1 MAGKKKYTPEERAA
15 FAEKK
20 KSEMDDMIQ
29 RIDEGVKAVFESER
43 YKEYLKFA
51 SKFTDYSARN
61 TMLINMQRPDATLVA
76 AYGKWKRLGRHI
88 NKGETG
94 IAIFAPTPY
103 KTNEYIETQKPA
115 FDEYGNQLYNED
127 GTEKMETIE
136 TPLTGMAFKTVYVFD
151 VSQTDG
157 KELPEPVS
165 ELTGD
170 VDAARKDAIFTAIK
184 KVTGIDVEFQDIKGG
199 SKGYYSPASDTI
211 VIKTGM
217 SDAQTLKTV
226 FHEAAHKLLHDP
238 KSEIVTVK
246 SPRNEKEVQAESVA
260 FMVAEKFGIDT
271 SEYSFPYI
279 ASWSEGKQLEQL
291 KNALQ
296 EIQSAA
302 KQISNAIESEL
313 LKMQKRHLLID
324 EKIADTELNNVQ
336 KAEFLIEDCSDRGVE
351 FSEEDTKTIL
361 EFAEQ
366 HEDISETVQLV
377 EDMEITQRQRDNY
390 GYDFTYMTPID
401 SKVSALEA
409 FDNGE
414 AVYLLY
420 PDNTE
425 GMAESR
431 EEIENFSGYFGIEK
445 EPKAEIK
452 HDENLIDVS
461 KSVALEMWDKN
472 SDVFIDGIPADS
484 REDIAN
490 APDNAKFAVLEYQ
503 YSAELDF
510 DRTNGGNTMA
520 RNYYDNYGQSAPT
533 NPNVIGN
540 TPYNQLGG
548 KGQLEFYTNLKNRH
562 ADNIANQLNADGVRF
577 SGLRK
582 GEVTTITIN
591 KADILRYE
599 AAVEKVKQ
607 SYRQNNA
614 PERSYSQQSGTP
626 PQYQQNVPNQNYQQN
641 FQQPYNNAPNFQS
654 AEPSATTNPN
664 VIGNTP
670 YNQLGGKG
678 ELQFYTNL
686 KNRHADNIANQ
697 LNADG
702 VRFSGLRK
710 GEVTTITINKADI
723 PRYEAAVE
731 KVKQSYQQ
739 NNAPERGYSQQNG
752 APPQYQ
758 QNVPNQNYQPNFQS
772 PPNYGNAKQSA
783 NPNVIGNTPYD
794 QLGDKGRLEFYT
806 NLKNRH
812 ADNVAKQLDEDGVRF
827 SGLRKGTVT
836 TITINKADIPRYEA
850 ALAKVKQMYDK
861 LNNRSA
867 QIPETVF
874 REQIPK
880 PKPTE
885 PPRTDI
891 PEMSKDEPSSFKTVP
906 ICTQSLMDAKQS
918 GNLGAWKDSVAAS
931 KACIKF
937 IEDNLSVAYEGRDLE
952 GFVKQLNDKF
962 GIDRA
967 MYSVAA
973 TIQLK
978 NQDGRF
984 TNGVKN
990 RAAQFGF
997 DSDNMRLNFLTER
1010 HPVMINHLYQQMM
1023 EMEQELRLNAPEQD
1037 QKLSAMFDGK
1047 FLYSSERVE
1056 LRDDFRGIP
1065 ETKYYKSS
1073 ANEFFIPEIGWL
1085 DDSAY
1090 NRELKSSELTAK
1102 DFYATVTRVNANY
1115 IDGTGMTGQM
1125 DMSRAEYD
1133 VMLEKTYAPENAE
1146 ALKSALEKLDERRN
1160 AVNIPEKPTEYYA
1173 VRQVSERRYAVCS
1186 ISADGLVT
1194 TAKPNITSIT
1204 EAKKAMLEIFEQ
1216 KKGSAK
1222 VEFVHPQT
1230 LDEISAKMYNDRAQE
1245 ELPDIMYRINLNSDK
1260 KSADTHIL
1268 QEYVKND
1275 EGKYSIGQEVTKGDY
1290 EKCNK
1295 FLAQLMSAP
1304 KIEPPAQT
1312 FEIYQL
1318 KSGDEMH
1325 GLRFMPYDF
1334 ITKNGGKPDFN
1345 NYDKVYEGY
1354 AVDLSGTVVSKLE
1367 SLFEKFNLDRPED
1380 FKGHSLSV
1388 SDVVVLG
1395 DTAYYVDDVG
1405 FKPLDDFIPLEVKQS
1420 HFYDELPK
1428 RLSDIAEGKVS
1439 PLQDN
1444 LLKVGNDALKLNVP
1458 PYVMREAAFRSGD
1471 ERVQKLADTYEKMCE
1486 RNVSCDREPPEQ
1498 DKPHRK
1504 PRL

>member
-1 MAGKKKYTPEERAA
+1 MARKKKFTAEERVA

-20 KSEMDDMIQ
+20 KSEMDEMIQ

-51 SKFTDYSARN
+51 SQFTDYSARN
-61 TMLINMQRPDATLVA
+61 TMLINMQKPDATLVA
-76 AYGKWKRLGRHI
+76 AFGKWKQLGRHI

-170 VDAARKDAIFTAIK
+170 VDAESKEAIFAAIR
-184 KVTGIDVEFQDIKGG
+184 KVTGIDVEFQDIRGG
-199 SKGYYSPASDTI
+199 SKGYYSPASDKI

-313 LKMQKRHLLID
+313 LKMQKRHLSID
-324 EKIADTELNNVQ
+324 EKLADTELNNVQ
-336 KAEFLIEDCSDRGVE
+336 KAEFLIEDCADRDVT
-351 FSEEDTKTIL
+351 FSEEDTNKIL

-377 EDMEITQRQRDNY
+377 EDMEISQKQRDNY
-390 GYDFTYMTPID
+390 GYDFTYMKPFD
-401 SKVSALEA
+401 SKESALEA
-409 FDNGE
+409 FDKGE

-425 GMAESR
+425 GMAETR
-431 EEIENFSGYFGIEK
+431 EDIENFGGYFGIEK
-445 EPKAEIK
+445 EPKTALER
-452 HDENLIDVS
+452 DNELTPVS

-490 APDNAKFAVLEYQ
+490 APDTAKFAVLEYEF
-503 YSAELDF
+503 SAELDF

-520 RNYYDNYGQSAPT
+520 RNYYDNYGQAAPT

-591 KADILRYE
+591 KADIPRYE

-614 PERSYSQQSGTP
+614 PDRGYS
-626 PQYQQNVPNQNYQQN
+626 QNVPEQNYQSN
-641 FQQPYNNAPNFQS
+641 FRSAEQQS
-654 AEPSATTNPN
+654 APTKPN

-678 ELQFYTNL
+678 QLEFYTNL
-686 KNRHADNIANQ
+686 KNLHADNVAKQ
-697 LNADG
+697 LDEDG

-723 PRYEAAVE
+723 PRYEAAIE
-731 KVKQSYQQ
+731 KVKQSYRQ
-739 NNAPERGYSQQNG
+739 NNAPDRGYSH
-752 APPQYQ
+752 
-758 QNVPNQNYQPNFQS
+758 NVPEQNYQPNFR
-772 PPNYGNAKQSA
+772 SA
-783 NPNVIGNTPYD
+783 EQPSAPTNPNVIGNTPYY
-794 QLGDKGRLEFYT
+794 QLGGKNELQFYT

-812 ADNVAKQLDEDGVRF
+812 ADNVAKQLDEDGIKF
-827 SGLRKGTVT
+827 SGMRKGTVT

-850 ALAKVKQMYDK
+850 ALAKVKQMYDRM
-861 LNNRSA
+861 NNRSA
-867 QIPETVF
+867 QVPETVF
-874 REQIPK
+874 NEQPPK
-880 PKPTE
+880 PKRAE

-891 PEMSKDEPSSFKTVP
+891 PETRTDEPDNFRSVP
-906 ICTQSLMDAKQS
+906 IYTQSLMESKQN
-918 GNLGAWKDSVAAS
+918 GNFGAWKDNVAAS
-931 KACIKF
+931 EACIKF
-937 IEDNLSVAYEGRDLE
+937 IEDNLSAAYEGRDLE
-952 GFVKQLNDKF
+952 GLVKQLDEKF

-967 MYSVAA
+967 MYTVAA
-973 TIQLK
+973 TVQLK

-984 TNGVKN
+984 TNAVKD
-990 RAAQFGF
+990 RAAQYTF
-997 DSDNMRLNFLTER
+997 DSDNMRLKFLTER

-1023 EMEQELRLNAPEQD
+1023 EMEHDLRLNLP
-1037 QKLSAMFDGK
+1037 QKDETLSADFDGK
-1047 FLYSSERVE
+1047 LLYSSERVK
-1056 LRDDFRGIP
+1056 LNDDFRGIP

-1085 DDSAY
+1085 DDAAY
-1090 NRELKSSELTAK
+1090 NHELKNSELAAK
-1102 DFYATVTRVNANY
+1102 DFYAKVTRVNANY

-1125 DMSRAEYD
+1125 DMSRVEYEAMTD
-1133 VMLEKTYAPENAE
+1133 RTYSPENSE
-1146 ALKSALEKLDERRN
+1146 ALKDALGKLDERRS
-1160 AVNIPEKPTEYYA
+1160 AANIPEKPAEYYA
-1173 VRQVSERRYAVCS
+1173 VRQENSRRFSVYT
-1186 ISADGLVT
+1186 ISADGLT
-1194 TAKPNITSIT
+1194 TVVKPNMLSVT

-1216 KKGSAK
+1216 RKDRAR
-1222 VEFVHPQT
+1222 VELVHPQT
-1230 LDEISAKMYNDRAQE
+1230 LDEISAKMYKEREQ
-1245 ELPDIMYRINLNSDK
+1245 LPDVLHRITLNPEK
-1260 KSADTHIL
+1260 NAADTHVL
-1268 QEYVKND
+1268 QEYIKND
-1275 EGKYSIGQEVTKGDY
+1275 DGKYYVGQAIVKGDY
-1290 EKCNK
+1290 ETCNK
-1295 FLAQLMSAP
+1295 FLAQLMNAP
-1304 KIEPPAQT
+1304 KIEPPAQNY
-1312 FEIYQL
+1312 EIYQL
-1318 KSGDEMH
+1318 KSNEETRDI
-1325 GLRFMPYDF
+1325 RFQPYEY
-1334 ITKNGGKPDFN
+1334 ITKAGKKPDFN
-1345 NYDKVYEGY
+1345 NYEKVYEGKS
-1354 AVDLSGTVVSKLE
+1354 ADLSGNLGEKLE
-1367 SLFEKFNLDRPED
+1367 QLFEKFNFDRPQD

-1388 SDVVVLG
+1388 SDVVVLE
-1395 DTAYYVDDVG
+1395 DKAYYVDDVG
-1405 FKPLDDFIPLEVKQS
+1405 FKPLEDFIPLELKQS
-1420 HFYDELPK
+1420 RFYDELPK
-1428 RLSDIAEGKVS
+1428 RLSDIAEGKIS

-1444 LLKVGNDALKLNVP
+1444 LLKVGNDALKLNIP
-1458 PYVMREAAFRSGD
+1458 PATMRAAADMLND
-1471 ERVQKLADTYEKMCE
+1471 ERVDKLAETYEKMYE
-1486 RNVSCDREPPEQ
+1486 GKNTPDREQTERE
-1498 DKPHRK
+1498 KPATRNK

>member
-1 MAGKKKYTPEERAA
+1 MARKKEFTAEERAA

-76 AYGKWKRLGRHI
+76 AYGKWRQLGRHI

-170 VDAARKDAIFTAIK
+170 VDAARKEAIFAAIR

-199 SKGYYSPASDTI
+199 SKGYYSPASDKI

-217 SDAQTLKTV
+217 SDAQTLKTA

-302 KQISNAIESEL
+302 KQISNSVESEL
-313 LKMQKRHLLID
+313 LKMQKRHLSID
-324 EKIADTELNNVQ
+324 EIIADTELNNIQ
-336 KAEFLIEDCSDRGVE
+336 KAEFLIEDCADRGVI
-351 FSEEDTKTIL
+351 FSEEDTKNITD
-361 EFAEQ
+361 FAEQ
-366 HEDISETVQLV
+366 HEDISETVRLV
-377 EDMEITQRQRDNY
+377 EDMEIAQRQRDNY
-390 GYDFTYMTPID
+390 GYDFTYMNALD
-401 SKVSALEA
+401 SKEAALEA
-409 FDNGE
+409 FDMGE

-425 GMAESR
+425 GMAENR

-445 EPKAEIK
+445 EPKTTLEQNT
-452 HDENLIDVS
+452 ELTPVS
-461 KSVALEMWDKN
+461 KTVALEMWDKN

-484 REDIAN
+484 REDIMN
-490 APDNAKFAVLEYQ
+490 APDNAKFSVLEYQ

-520 RNYYDNYGQSAPT
+520 RNYYDNYGQSAPI

-548 KGQLEFYTNLKNRH
+548 RGQ
-562 ADNIANQLNADGVRF
+562 
-577 SGLRK
+577 
-582 GEVTTITIN
+582 
-591 KADILRYE
+591 
-599 AAVEKVKQ
+599 
-607 SYRQNNA
+607 
-614 PERSYSQQSGTP
+614 
-626 PQYQQNVPNQNYQQN
+626 
-641 FQQPYNNAPNFQS
+641 
-654 AEPSATTNPN
+654 
-664 VIGNTP
+664 
-670 YNQLGGKG
+670 
-678 ELQFYTNL
+678 LQFYTDL

-723 PRYEAAVE
+723 PRYEATVE
-731 KVKQSYQQ
+731 KVKQSYRQ
-739 NNAPERGYSQQNG
+739 NNAPERGYPQYNS
-752 APPQYQ
+752 APQYQ
-758 QNVPNQNYQPNFQS
+758 QNMPNQNYQQNFQQPYNNAPNFQS
-772 PPNYGNAKQSA
+772 AEPSA
-783 NPNVIGNTPYD
+783 PTNPNVIGNTPYN
-794 QLGDKGRLEFYT
+794 QLGGKGELQFYT

-812 ADNVAKQLDEDGVRF
+812 ADNIANQLNADGVRF

-874 REQIPK
+874 REKIPK
-880 PKPTE
+880 PKPSE
-885 PPRTDI
+885 SSRTDI

-906 ICTQSLMDAKQS
+906 ICTQSLIEAKQS
-918 GNLGAWKDSVAAS
+918 GNIGAWKDSVAAS

-952 GFVKQLNDKF
+952 NFVKQLNDKF

-978 NQDGRF
+978 DHDGRF
-984 TNGVKN
+984 TNAVKN
-990 RAAQFGF
+990 RASQFGF

-1037 QKLSAMFDGK
+1037 KKLSAIFDGK

-1065 ETKYYKSS
+1065 ETKYYNSS

-1085 DDSAY
+1085 DDAAY
-1090 NRELKSSELTAK
+1090 NRELKNSKLTAK
-1102 DFYATVTRVNANY
+1102 EFYATVTRVNANC
-1115 IDGTGMTGQM
+1115 IDGTGMTGRM

-1133 VMLEKTYAPENAE
+1133 SMLKKTYAPENAE
-1146 ALKSALEKLDERRN
+1146 VLKSALDKLEERKQE
-1160 AVNIPEKPTEYYA
+1160 VGIVTKPTEYYA

-1186 ISADGLVT
+1186 ISADGLT
-1194 TAKPNITSIT
+1194 TVVKPNITSIT

-1245 ELPDIMYRINLNSDK
+1245 ELPDIMYRINLNPDK
-1260 KSADTHIL
+1260 KSADTHVL
-1268 QEYVKND
+1268 QEYVKKD
-1275 EGKYSIGQEVTKGDY
+1275 DATYSVGQKVAKGDY

-1318 KSGDEMH
+1318 KSGDETH
-1325 GLRFMPYDF
+1325 DIRFQPYED
-1334 ITKNGGKPDFN
+1334 ITKAGKKPDFA
-1345 NYDKVYEGY
+1345 NYEKVYDGN
-1354 AVDLSGTVVSKLE
+1354 AADLSGNLGEKLE
-1367 SLFEKFNLDRPED
+1367 LLFEKFNHDRPED

-1388 SDVVVLG
+1388 SDVVVLE
-1395 DTAYYVDDVG
+1395 DKAYYVDDVG
-1405 FKPLDDFIPLEVKQS
+1405 FKPLEDFIPLEVKQS
-1420 HFYDELPK
+1420 RFYDELPK
-1428 RLSDIAEGKVS
+1428 RLSDIAEGRVS

-1444 LLKVGNDALKLNVP
+1444 LLKVGNDALRLNVP
-1458 PYVMREAAFRSGD
+1458 PYIMREAAFRSND

-1486 RNVSCDREPPEQ
+1486 RNRSCDREPPEQ
-1498 DKPHRK
+1498 DKSHRK

>member
-1 MAGKKKYTPEERAA
+1 MARKKKYSAEERAA

-20 KSEMDDMIQ
+20 KSEMDEMIQ

-76 AYGKWKRLGRHI
+76 AFGKWKELGRHI

-94 IAIFAPTPY
+94 IAIFAPAPY
-103 KTNEYIETQKPA
+103 KTNQFIETQRPA
-115 FDEYGNQLYNED
+115 YDELGNQLYNED

-170 VDAARKDAIFTAIK
+170 VDAERKDAVFAAIR
-184 KVTGIDVEFQDIKGG
+184 KVTGIDIEFQDIRGG
-199 SKGYYSPASDTI
+199 SKGYYSPAEDKI

-226 FHEAAHKLLHDP
+226 FHETAHKLLHDP
-238 KSEIVTVK
+238 KSEIVTAK

-260 FMVAEKFGIDT
+260 FMVAEKFGLDT

-302 KQISNAIESEL
+302 KQFSNAIESEL
-313 LKMQKRHLLID
+313 LKMQKRHLSID

-361 EFAEQ
+361 EFAEK

-377 EDMEITQRQRDNY
+377 EDMEVTQRQRDNY
-390 GYDFTYMTPID
+390 GYDFTFMKPID
-401 SKVSALEA
+401 SKEAALEA
-409 FDNGE
+409 FDKGE

-425 GMAESR
+425 GMAETR
-431 EEIENFSGYFGIEK
+431 EDIENFGGYFGIEK
-445 EPKAEIK
+445 EPKAEK
-452 HDENLIDVS
+452 ERGDDLIDVS
-461 KSVALEMWDKN
+461 KDVALEMWDKN
-472 SDVFIDGIPADS
+472 SDVFIDGVPADS

-490 APDNAKFAVLEYQ
+490 APDTAKFAVLEYQ
-503 YSAELDF
+503 FSAELDF

-520 RNYYDNYGQSAPT
+520 GNYNNNNYGQSAPT

-548 KGQLEFYTNLKNRH
+548 KGQLQFYTDLKNRH
-562 ADNIANQLNADGVRF
+562 ADNIAA
-577 SGLRK
+577 
-582 GEVTTITIN
+582 
-591 KADILRYE
+591 
-599 AAVEKVKQ
+599 
-607 SYRQNNA
+607 
-614 PERSYSQQSGTP
+614 
-626 PQYQQNVPNQNYQQN
+626 
-641 FQQPYNNAPNFQS
+641 
-654 AEPSATTNPN
+654 
-664 VIGNTP
+664 
-670 YNQLGGKG
+670 
-678 ELQFYTNL
+678 
-686 KNRHADNIANQ
+686 Q

-731 KVKQSYQQ
+731 KVKQSYRQ
-739 NNAPERGYSQQNG
+739 NNAPDRGYPQQNYPNAG
-752 APPQYQ
+752 QSSYNNAPNYPNFGSAEQQSAPTNPNVIGNTPYNQLGGKGQLQFYTDLKNRHADNIANQLNADGIRFSGLRKGEVTTITINKADIPRYEAAVEKVKQSYRNNAPDRSYQ
-758 QNVPNQNYQPNFQS
+758 QNVPEQNYQPNFQQ
-772 PPNYGNAKQSA
+772 PYNNAPT

-794 QLGDKGRLEFYT
+794 QLGSKGELQYYT

-827 SGLRKGTVT
+827 SGMRKGTVT

-850 ALAKVKQMYDK
+850 ALAKVKIIYDMHNARLAPK
-861 LNNRSA
+861 PARADKEAYNEMMSALNNIRP
-867 QIPETVF
+867 Q
-874 REQIPK
+874 Q
-880 PKPTE
+880 
-885 PPRTDI
+885 TDI
-891 PEMSKDEPSSFKTVP
+891 PEMSKDEPNNFRSVP
-906 ICTQSLMDAKQS
+906 ICTQSLMEAKQS
-918 GNLGAWKDSVAAS
+918 GNIGAWKDSVAAS

-937 IEDNLSVAYEGRDLE
+937 IEDNLHTAYEGRDLE

-967 MYSVAA
+967 MYTVAA
-973 TIQLK
+973 TVQLK
-978 NQDGRF
+978 DHDGRF
-984 TNGVKN
+984 TNAVKE
-990 RAAQFGF
+990 RAAQFSF
-997 DSDNMRLNFLTER
+997 DSDNMRLNFLTEQ
-1010 HPVMINHLYQQMM
+1010 HPVKINHLYQQMM
-1023 EMEQELRLNAPEQD
+1023 EMERDLRMNAPEQE
-1037 QKLSAMFDGK
+1037 QKLSSNFDGK
-1047 FLYSSERVE
+1047 LLYSSERVK
-1056 LRDDFRGIP
+1056 LNDDFRGIP

-1073 ANEFFIPEIGWL
+1073 ANEYFIPEIGWL
-1085 DDSAY
+1085 DNDAY
-1090 NRELKSSELTAK
+1090 EREKNNSDLTGK
-1102 DFYATVTRVNANY
+1102 EFYAKVTRVNANC
-1115 IDGTGMTGQM
+1115 IDSTGLVGQM
-1125 DMSRAEYD
+1125 DMSRAEFD
-1133 VMLEKTYAPENAE
+1133 AMLEKTYAPENVE
-1146 ALKSALEKLDERRN
+1146 ALKSALGKLDERK
-1160 AVNIPEKPTEYYA
+1160 AKMGIITKPTEYYA
-1173 VRQVSERRYAVCS
+1173 VRQENNRKFAVCT

-1194 TAKPNITSIT
+1194 TVKPNITSIT

-1216 KKGSAK
+1216 RQDSVR

-1230 LDEISAKMYNDRAQE
+1230 LDELSAEMYKQRSQD
-1245 ELPDIMYRINLNSDK
+1245 ELPDIMYRININPDK
-1260 KSADTHIL
+1260 KSADSHVL

-1275 EGKYSIGQEVTKGDY
+1275 DDTYSVGQEVAKGDY

-1295 FLAQLMSAP
+1295 FLAQLFNAP
-1304 KIEPPAQT
+1304 KHEAPVQT

-1325 GLRFMPYDF
+1325 DIRFEPF
-1334 ITKNGGKPDFN
+1334 ESLAKRGNKPDFA
-1345 NYDKVYEGY
+1345 NYDKVYEGN
-1354 AVDLSGTVVSKLE
+1354 AADLSGDLGEKLE
-1367 SLFEKFNLDRPED
+1367 SLYEKFNLDRPED

-1388 SDVVVLG
+1388 SDVVVLE
-1395 DTAYYVDDVG
+1395 DKAYYVDEVG
-1405 FKPLDDFIPLEVKQS
+1405 FKLLEDFVPLEVKQS
-1420 HFYDELPK
+1420 RFYDELPK
-1428 RLSDIAEGKVS
+1428 RLSDIAEGKIH

-1458 PYVMREAAFRSGD
+1458 PAIMREAVYRLNNEKTD
-1471 ERVQKLADTYEKMCE
+1471 KLAESYEKMYE
-1486 RNVSCDREPPEQ
+1486 RKHSAPDHKRPDPAEH
-1498 DKPHRK
+1498 KPQRK
-1504 PRL
+1504 PRI

>member
-1 MAGKKKYTPEERAA
+1 MARKKKFTAEERAA

-20 KSEMDDMIQ
+20 KSEMDEMIQ

-61 TMLINMQRPDATLVA
+61 TMLINMQKPDATLVA
-76 AYGKWKRLGRHI
+76 ANGKWKELGRHI

-136 TPLTGMAFKTVYVFD
+136 TPLTGMAFKTIYVFD

-157 KELPEPVS
+157 KEIPEPVS

-170 VDAARKDAIFTAIK
+170 VDAARKEAIFAAIK

-217 SDAQTLKTV
+217 SDAQTLKTA

-313 LKMQKRHLLID
+313 LKMQKRHLSID

-361 EFAEQ
+361 EFAER

-401 SKVSALEA
+401 SKESALEA
-409 FDNGE
+409 FDKGE

-431 EEIENFSGYFGIEK
+431 DEIENFSGYFGIEK
-445 EPKAEIK
+445 EPKTALEQ
-452 HDENLIDVS
+452 DNELMPVS

-490 APDNAKFAVLEYQ
+490 APDTAKFAVLEYQ

-510 DRTNGGNTMA
+510 DKIGGNTMA
-520 RNYYDNYGQSAPT
+520 RNYDNGYGQQNYGQSAPT

-540 TPYNQLGG
+540 TPYNQLGV

-562 ADNIANQLNADGVRF
+562 ADNIAVQLNADG
-577 SGLRK
+577 
-582 GEVTTITIN
+582 I
-591 KADILRYE
+591 
-599 AAVEKVKQ
+599 
-607 SYRQNNA
+607 
-614 PERSYSQQSGTP
+614 
-626 PQYQQNVPNQNYQQN
+626 
-641 FQQPYNNAPNFQS
+641 
-654 AEPSATTNPN
+654 
-664 VIGNTP
+664 
-670 YNQLGGKG
+670 
-678 ELQFYTNL
+678 
-686 KNRHADNIANQ
+686 
-697 LNADG
+697 
-702 VRFSGLRK
+702 RFSGLRK

-731 KVKQSYQQ
+731 KVKQSYRH
-739 NNAPERGYSQQNG
+739 NNEPERGYSQQNG

-758 QNVPNQNYQPNFQS
+758 QNVPNQNYQHNFQQ
-772 PPNYGNAKQSA
+772 PT
-783 NPNVIGNTPYD
+783 NPNVIGNTPYN
-794 QLGDKGRLEFYT
+794 QLGGKGQLEFYT

-867 QIPETVF
+867 QVPETAF

-880 PKPTE
+880 PKPSE

-906 ICTQSLMDAKQS
+906 ICTQSLIEAKQS

-952 GFVKQLNDKF
+952 NFVKQLNDKF

-978 NQDGRF
+978 DHDGRF
-984 TNGVKN
+984 TNEVKN
-990 RAAQFGF
+990 RAAQFNF

-1037 QKLSAMFDGK
+1037 KNLSAIFDGK
-1047 FLYSSERVE
+1047 LLYSSEHVE

-1085 DDSAY
+1085 DDTAY

-1133 VMLEKTYAPENAE
+1133 SMLEKTYAPENAE
-1146 ALKSALEKLDERRN
+1146 ALKSALGKLDERRN
-1160 AVNIPEKPTEYYA
+1160 AASIPEKPVEYYA
-1173 VRQVSERRYAVCS
+1173 VRQESNRRFSVYS
-1186 ISADGLVT
+1186 ISADGLT
-1194 TAKPNITSIT
+1194 TVVKPNMGSVV

-1216 KKGSAK
+1216 RKEQAK
-1222 VEFVHPQT
+1222 VELVHPQT
-1230 LDEISAKMYNDRAQE
+1230 LDEISAKMYKEHEQF
-1245 ELPDIMYRINLNSDK
+1245 PDVLYRITLNPERN
-1260 KSADTHIL
+1260 AAETHIL

-1275 EGKYSIGQEVTKGDY
+1275 EGKYSVGQAVVKGDY

-1325 GLRFMPYDF
+1325 GLRFMPYEF
-1334 ITKNGGKPDFN
+1334 VEKSGSKPAFA
-1345 NYDKVYEGY
+1345 NYEKVYEGN
-1354 AVDLSGTVVSKLE
+1354 AADLSGTVGSKLE

-1388 SDVVVLG
+1388 SDVVVLE
-1395 DTAYYVDDVG
+1395 DTPYYVDDVG
-1405 FKPLDDFIPLEVKQS
+1405 FKPLEDFIPLEVKQS
-1420 HFYDELPK
+1420 RFYDELPK
-1428 RLSDIAEGKVS
+1428 RLSDIAEGRVS

-1444 LLKVGNDALKLNVP
+1444 LLKVGNDALKLKVP
-1458 PYVMREAAFRSGD
+1458 PYIMREAAFRSGD

-1486 RNVSCDREPPEQ
+1486 RKSSAPAHE
-1498 DKPHRK
+1498 KPKLDEHKPQRK
-1504 PRL
+1504 LKL

>member
-1 MAGKKKYTPEERAA
+1 MARKKKYSAAEKAA
-15 FAEKK
+15 FTEKK
-20 KSEMDDMIQ
+20 KSEMDEMIQ

-76 AYGKWKRLGRHI
+76 AFGKWKELGRHI

-94 IAIFAPTPY
+94 IAIFAPAPY
-103 KTNEYIETQKPA
+103 KTNQFIETQRPA
-115 FDEYGNQLYNED
+115 YDELGNQLYNED

-170 VDAARKDAIFTAIK
+170 VDSARKEAVFAAIR
-184 KVTGIDVEFQDIKGG
+184 KVTGIDIEFQDIRGG
-199 SKGYYSPASDTI
+199 SKGYYSPAEDKI

-226 FHEAAHKLLHDP
+226 FHETAHKLLHDP
-238 KSEIVTVK
+238 KSEIVTAK

-260 FMVAEKFGIDT
+260 FMVAEKFGLDT

-313 LKMQKRHLLID
+313 LKMQKRHLSID

-336 KAEFLIEDCSDRGVE
+336 KAEFLIEDCADRGVE

-361 EFAEQ
+361 EFAEK

-377 EDMEITQRQRDNY
+377 EDMEISQKQRDNY
-390 GYDFTYMTPID
+390 GYDFTYMKPFD
-401 SKVSALEA
+401 SKESALEA
-409 FDNGE
+409 FDKGE

-425 GMAESR
+425 GMAETR
-431 EEIENFSGYFGIEK
+431 EDIENFGGYFGIEK
-445 EPKAEIK
+445 EPKAEK
-452 HDENLIDVS
+452 ERGDDLIDVS
-461 KSVALEMWDKN
+461 KDVALEMWEKN
-472 SDVFIDGIPADS
+472 SDVFIDGVPADS
-484 REDIAN
+484 REDIEN
-490 APDNAKFAVLEYQ
+490 APDTAKFAVLEYQ
-503 YSAELDF
+503 FSAELDF

-520 RNYYDNYGQSAPT
+520 GNYNNNNYGQQNYGQSAPT

-548 KGQLEFYTNLKNRH
+548 KGQLQFYTDLKNRH

-591 KADILRYE
+591 KVDIPRYE

-607 SYRQNNA
+607 SYRNNSA
-614 PERSYSQQSGTP
+614 PDRGYP
-626 PQYQQNVPNQNYQQN
+626 QQNYPNAG
-641 FQQPYNNAPNFQS
+641 QPSYNNAPNNQNIRS
-654 AEPSATTNPN
+654 AEPSAPTNPN

-678 ELQFYTNL
+678 QLQFYTDL
-686 KNRHADNIANQ
+686 KNRHADNIAAQ

-702 VRFSGLRK
+702 IRFSGLRK

-723 PRYEAAVE
+723 PHYEAAVE
-731 KVKQSYQQ
+731 KVKQSYRQ
-739 NNAPERGYSQQNG
+739 NNAPDRG
-752 APPQYQ
+752 YQ
-758 QNVPNQNYQPNFQS
+758 QNVPNQNYQPNFQQS
-772 PPNYGNAKQSA
+772 YNNAPT
-783 NPNVIGNTPYD
+783 NPNVIGNTPYE
-794 QLGDKGRLEFYT
+794 QLGQKNQLQYYT

-850 ALAKVKQMYDK
+850 ALAKVKQTYDR
-861 LNNRSA
+861 LNNPSA
-867 QIPETVF
+867 QVPETVF
-874 REQIPK
+874 REQMPK
-880 PKPTE
+880 PKLAE
-885 PPRTDI
+885 QPRTDI
-891 PEMSKDEPSSFKTVP
+891 PEMTTDEPSNFRSVP
-906 ICTQSLMDAKQS
+906 ICTQSLMEAKQS
-918 GNLGAWKDSVAAS
+918 GNLGAWKDNVAAS

-937 IEDNLSVAYEGRDLE
+937 IEGNLSAAYEGRDLE

-967 MYSVAA
+967 MYTVAA
-973 TIQLK
+973 TVQLK
-978 NQDGRF
+978 DHDGRF
-984 TNGVKN
+984 TNAVKES
-990 RAAQFGF
+990 AAQFSF
-997 DSDNMRLNFLTER
+997 DSDNMRLKFLTER
-1010 HPVMINHLYQQMM
+1010 HPVMINHLYEQMM
-1023 EMEQELRLNAPEQD
+1023 KMEHELRLNAPEQNRN
-1037 QKLSAMFDGK
+1037 LSADFDGK
-1047 FLYSSERVE
+1047 LLYSSERVK
-1056 LRDDFRGIP
+1056 LDDDFRGIP

-1073 ANEFFIPEIGWL
+1073 ANEYFIPEIGWL
-1085 DDSAY
+1085 DNDAY
-1090 NRELKSSELTAK
+1090 EREKNNSDLTGK
-1102 DFYATVTRVNANY
+1102 EFYAKITRVNANC
-1115 IDGTGMTGQM
+1115 IDNTGLVGQM
-1125 DMSRAEYD
+1125 DMSREEFDA
-1133 VMLEKTYAPENAE
+1133 MLEKTYAPENAE
-1146 ALKSALEKLDERRN
+1146 ELKSSLAKLDERRN
-1160 AVNIPEKPTEYYA
+1160 AADIPEKPTEYYA
-1173 VRQVSERRYAVCS
+1173 VRQENNRKFSVCS

-1194 TAKPNITSIT
+1194 TVKTNITSIT

-1216 KKGSAK
+1216 KKSSAR
-1222 VEFVHPQT
+1222 VELVHPQT
-1230 LDEISAKMYNDRAQE
+1230 LDELSAEQYKNRAQN

-1260 KSADTHIL
+1260 KSADTHVL
-1268 QEYVKND
+1268 QEYIKNAD
-1275 EGKYSIGQEVTKGDY
+1275 DTYSVGQEVAKGDY

-1295 FLAQLMSAP
+1295 FLAQLFNSPKREAP
-1304 KIEPPAQT
+1304 VQT
-1312 FEIYQL
+1312 YEIYQL

-1325 GLRFMPYDF
+1325 DIRFEPLESLA
-1334 ITKNGGKPDFN
+1334 KRGGKPDFA
-1345 NYDKVYEGY
+1345 NYDKVYEGN
-1354 AVDLSGTVVSKLE
+1354 AANLSGDLGEKLE
-1367 SLFEKFNLDRPED
+1367 SLYEKFNLDRPED

-1388 SDVVVLG
+1388 SDVVVLE
-1395 DTAYYVDDVG
+1395 DKAYYVDDVG
-1405 FKPLDDFIPLEVKQS
+1405 FKPLEDFVPLEVKQS
-1420 HFYDELPK
+1420 RFYDELPK
-1428 RLSDIAEGKVS
+1428 RLSDIAEGKIH

-1458 PYVMREAAFRSGD
+1458 PAVMREAVYRLNNEKTD
-1471 ERVQKLADTYEKMCE
+1471 KLAESYEKMYE
-1486 RNVSCDREPPEQ
+1486 RKHSAPDREKSEPAVH
-1498 DKPHRK
+1498 KPQRK
-1504 PRL
+1504 PKL

>member
-1 MAGKKKYTPEERAA
+1 MAYKKKNFSPEEKAA
-15 FAEKK
+15 YKAKK
-20 KSEMDDMIQ
+20 QSEMDKMIK

-51 SKFTDYSARN
+51 SQFTDYSARN
-61 TMLINMQRPDATLVA
+61 TMLINMQKPDATLVA
-76 AYGKWKRLGRHI
+76 ANGKWKELGRHI

-151 VSQTDG
+151 ISQTDG
-157 KELPEPVS
+157 KEIPEPVS

-170 VDAARKDAIFTAIK
+170 VDPARKDAVFTAIK
-184 KVTGIDVEFQDIKGG
+184 KVTGIDVEFQDIKGN
-199 SKGYYSPASDTI
+199 SKGYYSPASDKI

-238 KSEIVTVK
+238 KAEIVTVK

-260 FMVAEKFGIDT
+260 FMVAEKFGLDT

-291 KNALQ
+291 KNVLQ

-302 KQISNAIESEL
+302 KQISNAIDSEL
-313 LKMQKRHLLID
+313 LKMQKRHLSID
-324 EKIADTELNNVQ
+324 EKLADTELNNVQ
-336 KAEFLIEDCSDRGVE
+336 KAEFLIENCSERDVE
-351 FSEEDTKTIL
+351 FSEKDTKYIL

-390 GYDFTYMTPID
+390 GYDFTYMNAFD
-401 SKVSALEA
+401 SKESALEA
-409 FDNGE
+409 FDRGE

-425 GMAESR
+425 GMALERS
-431 EEIENFSGYFGIEK
+431 EIENFSGYFGVEK
-445 EPKAEIK
+445 EPKTALEQ
-452 HDENLIDVS
+452 DNELTSVS

-484 REDIAN
+484 RNDIIS
-490 APDNAKFAVLEYQ
+490 APDTAKFAVLEYEF
-503 YSAELDF
+503 SAELDF

-520 RNYYDNYGQSAPT
+520 RNYNNGYGQQNYGQSAPT

-548 KGQLEFYTNLKNRH
+548 KGQLQFYTDLKNRH
-562 ADNIANQLNADGVRF
+562 ADNIAAQLNADGVRF

-591 KADILRYE
+591 KVDIPHYV

-614 PERSYSQQSGTP
+614 PDRGYP
-626 PQYQQNVPNQNYQQN
+626 QQNS
-641 FQQPYNNAPNFQS
+641 APNFQQQS
-654 AEPSATTNPN
+654 APTNPN

-678 ELQFYTNL
+678 QLQFYTDL

-731 KVKQSYQQ
+731 KVKQSYRQ
-739 NNAPERGYSQQNG
+739 NNAPDRGYSQ
-752 APPQYQ
+752 
-758 QNVPNQNYQPNFQS
+758 NVPEQNYQPNFRSAEQS
-772 PPNYGNAKQSA
+772 SA
-783 NPNVIGNTPYD
+783 PTNPNVIGNTPYN
-794 QLGDKGRLEFYT
+794 QLGGKNELQFYT

-812 ADNVAKQLDEDGVRF
+812 ADNVAKQLDEDGIKF
-827 SGLRKGTVT
+827 SGMRKETVT
-836 TITINKADIPRYEA
+836 TITIKKSDIPRYEA
-850 ALAKVKQMYDK
+850 ALAKVKQMYDR

-867 QIPETVF
+867 QVPETVF
-874 REQIPK
+874 NEQPPK
-880 PKPTE
+880 PKRAE

-891 PEMSKDEPSSFKTVP
+891 PEMRKDEPSNFRAVP
-906 ICTQSLMDAKQS
+906 IYSQSLMEAKQS
-918 GNLGAWKDSVAAS
+918 GNFGAWKDSVAAS
-931 KACIKF
+931 EACIKF
-937 IEDNLSVAYEGRDLE
+937 IEDNLSAAYEGRDLE
-952 GFVKQLNDKF
+952 NLVKQLDEKF

-967 MYSVAA
+967 MYTVAA
-973 TIQLK
+973 TVQLK
-978 NQDGRF
+978 NHDGRF
-984 TNGVKN
+984 TNAVKEN
-990 RAAQFGF
+990 AAQFSF
-997 DSDNMRLNFLTER
+997 DSDNMRLKFLTER

-1023 EMEQELRLNAPEQD
+1023 EMEHDLRLNLP
-1037 QKLSAMFDGK
+1037 QKDETLSANFDGK
-1047 FLYSSERVE
+1047 LLYSSERVE

-1085 DDSAY
+1085 DDTAY

-1133 VMLEKTYAPENAE
+1133 AMTEKTYAPENTE
-1146 ALKSALEKLDERRN
+1146 ALKAALGKLDECRSEIK
-1160 AVNIPEKPTEYYA
+1160 IPEKPTEYYA
-1173 VRQVSERRYAVCS
+1173 VRQESNRRFSVYS
-1186 ISADGLVT
+1186 ISADGLT
-1194 TAKPNITSIT
+1194 TVVKPNMLSVT

-1216 KKGSAK
+1216 RKDCAR
-1222 VEFVHPQT
+1222 VELVHPQT
-1230 LDEISAKMYNDRAQE
+1230 LDEISAKMYKEREQ
-1245 ELPDIMYRINLNSDK
+1245 LPDVLHRITLNPEK
-1260 KSADTHIL
+1260 NAAETHVL
-1268 QEYVKND
+1268 QEYIKND
-1275 EGKYSIGQEVTKGDY
+1275 DGKYSVGQAVVKGDY

-1295 FLAQLMSAP
+1295 FLAQLMNAP
-1304 KIEPPAQT
+1304 KIELPAQNY
-1312 FEIYQL
+1312 EIYQL
-1318 KSGDEMH
+1318 KSNEETRDI
-1325 GLRFMPYDF
+1325 RFQPYEY
-1334 ITKNGGKPDFN
+1334 ITKAGKMLDFN
-1345 NYDKVYEGY
+1345 NYEKVYEGK
-1354 AVDLSGTVVSKLE
+1354 AANLSGNLGEKLE
-1367 SLFEKFNLDRPED
+1367 SLFEKFNFDRPED
-1380 FKGHSLSV
+1380 YKGHSLSV
-1388 SDVVVLG
+1388 SDVVVL
-1395 DTAYYVDDVG
+1395 DDKACYVDAIG
-1405 FKPLDDFIPLEVKQS
+1405 FRYLEDFVPLEVKQS
-1420 HFYDELPK
+1420 RFLSDLPK
-1428 RLSDIAEGKVS
+1428 RLSDIVEGKVS

-1444 LLKVGNDALKLNVP
+1444 LLKVGNDALALNIP
-1458 PYVMREAAFRSGD
+1458 PSTMREAADMLND
-1471 ERVQKLADTYEKMCE
+1471 ERVDKITETYEGMFQR
-1486 RNVSCDREPPEQ
+1486 RNAPNRELPKQEQ
-1498 DKPHRK
+1498 HKQQRK
-1504 PRL
+1504 PKL

>member
-1 MAGKKKYTPEERAA
+1 MARKKKFTAEERAA

-20 KSEMDDMIQ
+20 KSEMDEMIQ
-29 RIDEGVKAVFESER
+29 RIDEGVKAVFESEH

-61 TMLINMQRPDATLVA
+61 TMLINMQKPDATLVA
-76 AYGKWKRLGRHI
+76 AFGKWKQLGRHI

-115 FDEYGNQLYNED
+115 YDEYGNQLYNED

-170 VDAARKDAIFTAIK
+170 VDAARKDAIFSAIK

-199 SKGYYSPASDTI
+199 SKGYYSPASDKI

-238 KSEIVTVK
+238 KSEIVTAK

-313 LKMQKRHLLID
+313 LKMQKRHLSID

-351 FSEEDTKTIL
+351 FSEEDTKNIL

-390 GYDFTYMTPID
+390 GYDFTYMTLID
-401 SKVSALEA
+401 SKEAALEA
-409 FDNGE
+409 FDKGE

-431 EEIENFSGYFGIEK
+431 DEIENFSGYFGIEK
-445 EPKAEIK
+445 EPKTALER
-452 HDENLIDVS
+452 DNELTPVS

-484 REDIAN
+484 CEDIAN
-490 APDNAKFAVLEYQ
+490 APDTAKFAVLEYQ

-510 DRTNGGNTMA
+510 DITNGGNTMA
-520 RNYYDNYGQSAPT
+520 RNYDNGYGQYAP
-533 NPNVIGN
+533 I
-540 TPYNQLGG
+540 
-548 KGQLEFYTNLKNRH
+548 
-562 ADNIANQLNADGVRF
+562 
-577 SGLRK
+577 
-582 GEVTTITIN
+582 
-591 KADILRYE
+591 
-599 AAVEKVKQ
+599 
-607 SYRQNNA
+607 
-614 PERSYSQQSGTP
+614 
-626 PQYQQNVPNQNYQQN
+626 
-641 FQQPYNNAPNFQS
+641 
-654 AEPSATTNPN
+654 NPN

-678 ELQFYTNL
+678 ELEFYTNL

-731 KVKQSYQQ
+731 KVKQSY
-739 NNAPERGYSQQNG
+739 RQNG
-752 APPQYQ
+752 APQYQ

-772 PPNYGNAKQSA
+772 PPNYGNAEQPA
-783 NPNVIGNTPYD
+783 NPNVIGNTPYN
-794 QLGDKGRLEFYT
+794 QLGGKGQLEFYT

-861 LNNRSA
+861 LNNRLA
-867 QIPETVF
+867 QIPETAF
-874 REQIPK
+874 REQMPK

-885 PPRTDI
+885 PPRTDF

-906 ICTQSLMDAKQS
+906 ICTQSLMEAKQS

-952 GFVKQLNDKF
+952 GLVKQLNDKF
-962 GIDRA
+962 GIDRS

-978 NQDGRF
+978 NLDGRF
-984 TNGVKN
+984 TNEVKN

-997 DSDNMRLNFLTER
+997 DSNNMRLNFLTER

-1037 QKLSAMFDGK
+1037 KNLSAIFDGK

-1085 DDSAY
+1085 DDAAY

-1133 VMLEKTYAPENAE
+1133 SMLEKTYAPENAE
-1146 ALKSALEKLDERRN
+1146 ALKSALGKLDERRS
-1160 AVNIPEKPTEYYA
+1160 AVNILEKPIEYYA
-1173 VRQVSERRYAVCS
+1173 VRQDSNRRFSVYS
-1186 ISADGLVT
+1186 ISADGLT
-1194 TAKPNITSIT
+1194 TVVKPNMGSVV
-1204 EAKKAMLEIFEQ
+1204 EAKKAMLEIFERRKEQ
-1216 KKGSAK
+1216 AK
-1222 VEFVHPQT
+1222 VELVHPQT
-1230 LDEISAKMYNDRAQE
+1230 LDEISTKLYKEHEQ
-1245 ELPDIMYRINLNSDK
+1245 LPDVLYRITLNPEK
-1260 KSADTHIL
+1260 NAAETHIL

-1275 EGKYSIGQEVTKGDY
+1275 EGKYSIGQDVVKGDY

-1318 KSGDEMH
+1318 KSGDDMH
-1325 GLRFMPYDF
+1325 GLRFMPYEF
-1334 ITKNGGKPDFN
+1334 VEKSGKKPEFA
-1345 NYDKVYEGY
+1345 NYDKVYEGN
-1354 AVDLSGTVVSKLE
+1354 AADLSGNLGEKLE
-1367 SLFEKFNLDRPED
+1367 SLFEKFNHDRPED
-1380 FKGHSLSV
+1380 FEGHSLSV
-1388 SDVVVLG
+1388 SDVVVLE
-1395 DTAYYVDDVG
+1395 DKACYVDVIG
-1405 FKPLDDFIPLEVKQS
+1405 FRYLEDFIPLEVKQS
-1420 HFYDELPK
+1420 RFYDELPK

-1458 PYVMREAAFRSGD
+1458 PYIMREAAFRSGD

-1486 RNVSCDREPPEQ
+1486 RKSSAPAHE
-1498 DKPHRK
+1498 KPKLDEHKPQRK
-1504 PRL
+1504 LKL

>member
-1 MAGKKKYTPEERAA
+1 MARKKKFTAEERAA

-20 KSEMDDMIQ
+20 KSEMDEMIQ

-61 TMLINMQRPDATLVA
+61 TMLINMQKPDATLVA
-76 AYGKWKRLGRHI
+76 AFGKWKQIGRHI

-115 FDEYGNQLYNED
+115 TDEYGNQLYNED
-127 GTEKMETIE
+127 GTEKVETIE

-157 KELPEPVS
+157 KELPEPMS

-170 VDAARKDAIFTAIK
+170 VDAVRKEAVFAAIK
-184 KVTGIDVEFQDIKGG
+184 KVTGIDIEFQDIRGG

-291 KNALQ
+291 KNVLQ
-296 EIQSAA
+296 EIQSAS

-313 LKMQKRHLLID
+313 MKMQKRHLLID

-336 KAEFLIEDCSDRGVE
+336 KAEFLIEDCADRGVE
-351 FSEEDTKTIL
+351 FSEEDTKSIL

-401 SKVSALEA
+401 SKEAALEA
-409 FDNGE
+409 FDKGE

-431 EEIENFSGYFGIEK
+431 DEIENFSGYFGIEK
-445 EPKAEIK
+445 EPKTALER
-452 HDENLIDVS
+452 DNELTPVS

-484 REDIAN
+484 REDIMN
-490 APDNAKFAVLEYQ
+490 APDNAKFSVLEYQ
-503 YSAELDF
+503 FSVELDF

-520 RNYYDNYGQSAPT
+520 RNYDNGYGQSAP
-533 NPNVIGN
+533 
-540 TPYNQLGG
+540 
-548 KGQLEFYTNLKNRH
+548 
-562 ADNIANQLNADGVRF
+562 
-577 SGLRK
+577 
-582 GEVTTITIN
+582 
-591 KADILRYE
+591 
-599 AAVEKVKQ
+599 
-607 SYRQNNA
+607 
-614 PERSYSQQSGTP
+614 
-626 PQYQQNVPNQNYQQN
+626 
-641 FQQPYNNAPNFQS
+641 
-654 AEPSATTNPN
+654 TNPN

-702 VRFSGLRK
+702 VRFGGLRK

-731 KVKQSYQQ
+731 KVKRSYRQS
-739 NNAPERGYSQQNG
+739 NAPDRGYPQYNSV
-752 APPQYQ
+752 PQYQ
-758 QNVPNQNYQPNFQS
+758 QNMPNQNYQQNFQQPTNNAPNFR
-772 PPNYGNAKQSA
+772 SA
-783 NPNVIGNTPYD
+783 EQPTNPNVIGNTPYN
-794 QLGDKGRLEFYT
+794 QLGGKGQLEFYT

-812 ADNVAKQLDEDGVRF
+812 ADNVAKQLDEDGIRF

-850 ALAKVKQMYDK
+850 ALAKVKQMYDR
-861 LNNRSA
+861 LNKPAA
-867 QIPETVF
+867 QVSETVF
-874 REQIPK
+874 REQMPK

-885 PPRTDI
+885 PPRKNI

-906 ICTQSLMDAKQS
+906 ICTQSLIEAKQS

-952 GFVKQLNDKF
+952 NFVKQLNDKF

-967 MYSVAA
+967 MYSIAA

-978 NQDGRF
+978 DHDGRF
-984 TNGVKN
+984 TNEVKN
-990 RAAQFGF
+990 RAAQFNF

-1037 QKLSAMFDGK
+1037 KNLSAIFDGK
-1047 FLYSSERVE
+1047 LLYSSERVE

-1085 DDSAY
+1085 DDAAY

-1133 VMLEKTYAPENAE
+1133 AMLEKTYAPENTE
-1146 ALKSALEKLDERRN
+1146 ALKSALGKLDERRN
-1160 AVNIPEKPTEYYA
+1160 AANIPEKPTEYFA

-1204 EAKKAMLEIFEQ
+1204 EAKKAMLKIFEQ

-1268 QEYVKND
+1268 QEYVKKD
-1275 EGKYSIGQEVTKGDY
+1275 DDTYSVGQEVAKGDY

-1325 GLRFMPYDF
+1325 GLRFMPYEF
-1334 ITKNGGKPDFN
+1334 VEKSGSKPAFA
-1345 NYDKVYEGY
+1345 NYEKVYEGN
-1354 AVDLSGTVVSKLE
+1354 AADLSGTVGSKLE

-1388 SDVVVLG
+1388 SDVVVLE
-1395 DTAYYVDDVG
+1395 DTPYYVDDVG
-1405 FKPLDDFIPLEVKQS
+1405 FKPLEDFIPLEVKQS
-1420 HFYDELPK
+1420 RFYDELPK
-1428 RLSDIAEGKVS
+1428 RLSDIAEGRVS

-1444 LLKVGNDALKLNVP
+1444 LLKVGNDALKLKVP
-1458 PYVMREAAFRSGD
+1458 PYIMREAAFRSGD

-1486 RNVSCDREPPEQ
+1486 RKSSAPAHE
-1498 DKPHRK
+1498 KPKLDEHKPQRK
-1504 PRL
+1504 LKL

>member
-1 MAGKKKYTPEERAA
+1 MARKKKYSAEEKAA

-20 KSEMDDMIQ
+20 KSEMDEMIQ

-51 SKFTDYSARN
+51 SKFTDCSARN
-61 TMLINMQRPDATLVA
+61 TMLINMQKPDATLVA
-76 AYGKWKRLGRHI
+76 AFGKWKQLGRHI

-157 KELPEPVS
+157 KEIPEPVS

-170 VDAARKDAIFTAIK
+170 VDAARKEAIFAAIR

-199 SKGYYSPASDTI
+199 SKGYYSPASDKI

-217 SDAQTLKTV
+217 SDAQTLKTA

-291 KNALQ
+291 KNVLQ
-296 EIQSAA
+296 EIQSAS

-313 LKMQKRHLLID
+313 MKMQKRHLLID

-336 KAEFLIEDCSDRGVE
+336 KAEFLIEDCADRGVE
-351 FSEEDTKTIL
+351 FSEEDTKSIL

-401 SKVSALEA
+401 SKEAALEA
-409 FDNGE
+409 FDKGE

-431 EEIENFSGYFGIEK
+431 DEIENFSGYFGIEK
-445 EPKAEIK
+445 EPKTALER
-452 HDENLIDVS
+452 DNELTPVS

-484 REDIAN
+484 REDIMN
-490 APDNAKFAVLEYQ
+490 APDNAKFSVLEYQ
-503 YSAELDF
+503 FSVELDF

-520 RNYYDNYGQSAPT
+520 RNYDNGYGQSAP
-533 NPNVIGN
+533 
-540 TPYNQLGG
+540 
-548 KGQLEFYTNLKNRH
+548 
-562 ADNIANQLNADGVRF
+562 
-577 SGLRK
+577 
-582 GEVTTITIN
+582 
-591 KADILRYE
+591 
-599 AAVEKVKQ
+599 
-607 SYRQNNA
+607 
-614 PERSYSQQSGTP
+614 
-626 PQYQQNVPNQNYQQN
+626 
-641 FQQPYNNAPNFQS
+641 
-654 AEPSATTNPN
+654 TNPN

-702 VRFSGLRK
+702 VRFGGLRK

-731 KVKQSYQQ
+731 KVKRSYRQS
-739 NNAPERGYSQQNG
+739 NAPDRGYPQYNSV
-752 APPQYQ
+752 PQYQ
-758 QNVPNQNYQPNFQS
+758 QNMPNQNYQQNFQQPTNNAPNFR
-772 PPNYGNAKQSA
+772 SA
-783 NPNVIGNTPYD
+783 EQPTNPNVIGNTPYN
-794 QLGDKGRLEFYT
+794 QLGGKGQLEFYT

-812 ADNVAKQLDEDGVRF
+812 ADNVAKQLDEDGIRF

-850 ALAKVKQMYDK
+850 ALAKVKQMYDR
-861 LNNRSA
+861 LNKPAA
-867 QIPETVF
+867 QVSETVF
-874 REQIPK
+874 REQMPK

-885 PPRTDI
+885 PPRKNI

-906 ICTQSLMDAKQS
+906 ICTQSLIEAKQS

-952 GFVKQLNDKF
+952 NFVKQLNDKF

-978 NQDGRF
+978 DHDGRF
-984 TNGVKN
+984 KNEVKN

-1037 QKLSAMFDGK
+1037 KNLSAIFDGK
-1047 FLYSSERVE
+1047 LLYSSEHVE

-1085 DDSAY
+1085 DDAAY

-1133 VMLEKTYAPENAE
+1133 SMLEKTYAPENAE
-1146 ALKSALEKLDERRN
+1146 ALKSALGKLDERRN
-1160 AVNIPEKPTEYYA
+1160 AASIPKKPVEYYA
-1173 VRQVSERRYAVCS
+1173 VRQESNRRFSVYS
-1186 ISADGLVT
+1186 ISADGLT
-1194 TAKPNITSIT
+1194 TVVKPNMGSVV

-1216 KKGSAK
+1216 RKEQAK
-1222 VEFVHPQT
+1222 VELVHPQT
-1230 LDEISAKMYNDRAQE
+1230 LDEISAKMYKEHEQ
-1245 ELPDIMYRINLNSDK
+1245 LPDVLYRITLNPERN
-1260 KSADTHIL
+1260 AAETHIL

-1275 EGKYSIGQEVTKGDY
+1275 EGKYSVGQAVVKGDY

-1325 GLRFMPYDF
+1325 GLRFMPYEF
-1334 ITKNGGKPDFN
+1334 VEKSGSKPAFA
-1345 NYDKVYEGY
+1345 NYEKVYEGN
-1354 AVDLSGTVVSKLE
+1354 AADLSGTVGSKLE

-1388 SDVVVLG
+1388 SDVVVLE
-1395 DTAYYVDDVG
+1395 DTPYYVDDVG
-1405 FKPLDDFIPLEVKQS
+1405 FKPLEDFIPLEVKQS
-1420 HFYDELPK
+1420 RFYDELPK
-1428 RLSDIAEGKVS
+1428 RLSDIAEGRVS

-1444 LLKVGNDALKLNVP
+1444 LLKVGNDALKLKVP
-1458 PYVMREAAFRSGD
+1458 PYIMREAAFRSGD

-1486 RNVSCDREPPEQ
+1486 RKSSAPAHE
-1498 DKPHRK
+1498 KPKLDEHKPQRK
-1504 PRL
+1504 LKL

>member
-702 VRFSGLRK
+702 G
-710 GEVTTITINKADI
+710 
-723 PRYEAAVE
+723 AV
-731 KVKQSYQQ
+731 Q
-739 NNAPERGYSQQNG
+739 
-752 APPQYQ
+752 
-758 QNVPNQNYQPNFQS
+758 
-772 PPNYGNAKQSA
+772 
-783 NPNVIGNTPYD
+783 
-794 QLGDKGRLEFYT
+794 
-806 NLKNRH
+806 
-812 ADNVAKQLDEDGVRF
+812 
-827 SGLRKGTVT
+827 
-836 TITINKADIPRYEA
+836 
-850 ALAKVKQMYDK
+850 
-861 LNNRSA
+861 RSA
-867 QIPETVF
+867 
-874 REQIPK
+874 
-880 PKPTE
+880 
-885 PPRTDI
+885 
-891 PEMSKDEPSSFKTVP
+891 
-906 ICTQSLMDAKQS
+906 
-918 GNLGAWKDSVAAS
+918 
-931 KACIKF
+931 
-937 IEDNLSVAYEGRDLE
+937 
-952 GFVKQLNDKF
+952 
-962 GIDRA
+962 
-967 MYSVAA
+967 
-973 TIQLK
+973 
-978 NQDGRF
+978 
-984 TNGVKN
+984 
-990 RAAQFGF
+990 
-997 DSDNMRLNFLTER
+997 
-1010 HPVMINHLYQQMM
+1010 
-1023 EMEQELRLNAPEQD
+1023 
-1037 QKLSAMFDGK
+1037 
-1047 FLYSSERVE
+1047 
-1056 LRDDFRGIP
+1056 
-1065 ETKYYKSS
+1065 
-1073 ANEFFIPEIGWL
+1073 
-1085 DDSAY
+1085 
-1090 NRELKSSELTAK
+1090 
-1102 DFYATVTRVNANY
+1102 
-1115 IDGTGMTGQM
+1115 
-1125 DMSRAEYD
+1125 
-1133 VMLEKTYAPENAE
+1133 
-1146 ALKSALEKLDERRN
+1146 
-1160 AVNIPEKPTEYYA
+1160 
-1173 VRQVSERRYAVCS
+1173 
-1186 ISADGLVT
+1186 
-1194 TAKPNITSIT
+1194 
-1204 EAKKAMLEIFEQ
+1204 
-1216 KKGSAK
+1216 
-1222 VEFVHPQT
+1222 
-1230 LDEISAKMYNDRAQE
+1230 
-1245 ELPDIMYRINLNSDK
+1245 
-1260 KSADTHIL
+1260 
-1268 QEYVKND
+1268 
-1275 EGKYSIGQEVTKGDY
+1275 
-1290 EKCNK
+1290 
-1295 FLAQLMSAP
+1295 
-1304 KIEPPAQT
+1304 
-1312 FEIYQL
+1312 
-1318 KSGDEMH
+1318 
-1325 GLRFMPYDF
+1325 
-1334 ITKNGGKPDFN
+1334 
-1345 NYDKVYEGY
+1345 
-1354 AVDLSGTVVSKLE
+1354 
-1367 SLFEKFNLDRPED
+1367 
-1380 FKGHSLSV
+1380 
-1388 SDVVVLG
+1388 
-1395 DTAYYVDDVG
+1395 
-1405 FKPLDDFIPLEVKQS
+1405 
-1420 HFYDELPK
+1420 
-1428 RLSDIAEGKVS
+1428 
-1439 PLQDN
+1439 
-1444 LLKVGNDALKLNVP
+1444 
-1458 PYVMREAAFRSGD
+1458 
-1471 ERVQKLADTYEKMCE
+1471 
-1486 RNVSCDREPPEQ
+1486 
-1498 DKPHRK
+1498 
-1504 PRL
+1504 

>member
-1 MAGKKKYTPEERAA
+1 MAYKKKKYTADERAA

-20 KSEMDDMIQ
+20 KSEMDEMIQ

-76 AYGKWKRLGRHI
+76 AFGKWKELGRHI

-94 IAIFAPTPY
+94 IAIFAPAPY
-103 KTNEYIETQKPA
+103 KTNQYIETQRPA
-115 FDEYGNQLYNED
+115 FDELGNQLYNED

-170 VDAARKDAIFTAIK
+170 VDTARKEAVFAAIRKT
-184 KVTGIDVEFQDIKGG
+184 TGIDVEFQDIKGG
-199 SKGYYSPASDTI
+199 SKGYYSPAEDKI

-313 LKMQKRHLLID
+313 LKMQKRHLSID

-366 HEDISETVQLV
+366 HNDISETVQLV

-390 GYDFTYMTPID
+390 GYDFTFMKPLD
-401 SKVSALEA
+401 RKEAALEA

-425 GMAESR
+425 GMALERS
-431 EEIENFSGYFGIEK
+431 EIENFEGYFGIEK
-445 EPKAEIK
+445 EPKNEIK
-452 HDENLIDVS
+452 RDENLIDVS
-461 KSVALEMWDKN
+461 KSVALEMWEKN
-472 SDVFIDGIPADS
+472 SDVFIDGVPADS
-484 REDIAN
+484 REDIVN
-490 APDNAKFAVLEYQ
+490 APDTAKFAVLEYQ
-503 YSAELDF
+503 FSAELDF
-510 DRTNGGNTMA
+510 DKIGGNTMA
-520 RNYYDNYGQSAPT
+520 RNYNNGYGQQNYNQSAPT

-548 KGQLEFYTNLKNRH
+548 KGQLQFYTDLKNRH
-562 ADNIANQLNADGVRF
+562 ADNIAA
-577 SGLRK
+577 
-582 GEVTTITIN
+582 
-591 KADILRYE
+591 
-599 AAVEKVKQ
+599 
-607 SYRQNNA
+607 
-614 PERSYSQQSGTP
+614 
-626 PQYQQNVPNQNYQQN
+626 
-641 FQQPYNNAPNFQS
+641 
-654 AEPSATTNPN
+654 
-664 VIGNTP
+664 
-670 YNQLGGKG
+670 
-678 ELQFYTNL
+678 
-686 KNRHADNIANQ
+686 Q

-731 KVKQSYQQ
+731 KVKQSYRQHDTSDRGYPQQ
-739 NNAPERGYSQQNG
+739 NYPNAGQPSYNNAPN
-752 APPQYQ
+752 
-758 QNVPNQNYQPNFQS
+758 NPNFR
-772 PPNYGNAKQSA
+772 SA
-783 NPNVIGNTPYD
+783 EPSAPTNPNVIGNTPYN
-794 QLGDKGRLEFYT
+794 QLGGKGQLEFYT

-812 ADNVAKQLDEDGVRF
+812 ADNIAAQLNADGVRFSGLRKGEVTTITINKSDIPRYEAAVEKVKQSYRQHDASDRGYPQQNYPNAGQPSYNNAPNNPNFRSAEPSAPTNPNVIGNTPYNQLGGKGQLEFYTNLKNRHADNIAKQLDEDGVRF

-850 ALAKVKQMYDK
+850 ALAKVKQMYDR
-861 LNNRSA
+861 LNNRSE
-867 QIPETVF
+867 QVPKTVF
-874 REQIPK
+874 NEQLPK
-880 PKPTE
+880 PKQAE
-885 PPRTDI
+885 PQRTDI
-891 PEMSKDEPSSFKTVP
+891 PELSMDEPNNFRSVP
-906 ICTQSLMDAKQS
+906 ICTQSLMEAKQS
-918 GNLGAWKDSVAAS
+918 GNFGAWKDNVAAS
-931 KACIKF
+931 KACIKY
-937 IEDNLSVAYEGRDLE
+937 IEDNFYTAYEGRDLE
-952 GFVKQLNDKF
+952 EFVKQLNDKF

-967 MYSVAA
+967 MYTVAA

-978 NQDGRF
+978 NHDGRF
-984 TNGVKN
+984 TNAVKE
-990 RAAQFGF
+990 RAAQYTF
-997 DSDNMRLNFLTER
+997 DSDNLRLKFLTER
-1010 HPVMINHLYQQMM
+1010 HPVMINYLYQQMM
-1023 EMEQELRLNAPEQD
+1023 EMEHDLRLNLP
-1037 QKLSAMFDGK
+1037 QKDENLSAIFDGK

-1085 DDSAY
+1085 DDAAY
-1090 NRELKSSELTAK
+1090 NRELKNSELTSK
-1102 DFYATVTRVNANY
+1102 DFYAKVTRINAAC
-1115 IDGTGMTGQM
+1115 IDDRGVVERM
-1125 DMSRAEYD
+1125 DMSRAEYEA
-1133 VMLEKTYAPENAE
+1133 MTEKTYAPENAE
-1146 ALKSALEKLDERRN
+1146 ALKATLDKLEERKAR
-1160 AVNIPEKPTEYYA
+1160 AGLSEKATEYYA
-1173 VRQVSERRYAVCS
+1173 VRQESSRKFSVCS

-1194 TAKPNITSIT
+1194 KVKPNITSIT

-1216 KKGSAK
+1216 KKKSAK

-1230 LDEISAKMYNDRAQE
+1230 LDEISAKMYKEREQM
-1245 ELPDIMYRINLNSDK
+1245 PDVLYRITLNSEK
-1260 KSADTHIL
+1260 NADETHIL
-1268 QEYVKND
+1268 QEYVKNAD
-1275 EGKYSIGQEVTKGDY
+1275 GRYSVGQAVVKGDY
-1290 EKCNK
+1290 EMCNK
-1295 FLAQLMSAP
+1295 FLSQLINAP

-1312 FEIYQL
+1312 YEIYQL
-1318 KSGDEMH
+1318 KSSDETRDI
-1325 GLRFMPYDF
+1325 RFQSYED
-1334 ITKNGGKPDFN
+1334 IAKTGKKPDFA
-1345 NYDKVYEGY
+1345 NYEKVY
-1354 AVDLSGTVVSKLE
+1354 SGELAEDKRDIGEKLE
-1367 SLFEKFNLDRPED
+1367 SLYTKFNIDRPVD
-1380 FKGHSLSV
+1380 FKGHSVSV
-1388 SDVVVLG
+1388 SDVISI
-1395 DTAYYVDDVG
+1395 DDKAYYVDSAG
-1405 FKPLDDFIPLEVKQS
+1405 FKPLEEFVPLEVKQS
-1420 HFYDELPK
+1420 RFLSDLPK
-1428 RLSDIAEGKVS
+1428 RLSDIAEGRVL

-1458 PYVMREAAFRSGD
+1458 PAVMREAAFMVD
-1471 ERVQKLADTYEKMCE
+1471 DDRVQELADTYEKMCE
-1486 RNVSCDREPPEQ
+1486 RKHSVPDHENS
-1498 DKPHRK
+1498 KPDEHQTQRK
-1504 PRL
+1504 PRM

>member
-1 MAGKKKYTPEERAA
+1 
-15 FAEKK
+15 
-20 KSEMDDMIQ
+20 
-29 RIDEGVKAVFESER
+29 
-43 YKEYLKFA
+43 
-51 SKFTDYSARN
+51 
-61 TMLINMQRPDATLVA
+61 
-76 AYGKWKRLGRHI
+76 
-88 NKGETG
+88 
-94 IAIFAPTPY
+94 
-103 KTNEYIETQKPA
+103 
-115 FDEYGNQLYNED
+115 
-127 GTEKMETIE
+127 
-136 TPLTGMAFKTVYVFD
+136 
-151 VSQTDG
+151 
-157 KELPEPVS
+157 
-165 ELTGD
+165 
-170 VDAARKDAIFTAIK
+170 
-184 KVTGIDVEFQDIKGG
+184 
-199 SKGYYSPASDTI
+199 
-211 VIKTGM
+211 
-217 SDAQTLKTV
+217 
-226 FHEAAHKLLHDP
+226 
-238 KSEIVTVK
+238 
-246 SPRNEKEVQAESVA
+246 
-260 FMVAEKFGIDT
+260 
-271 SEYSFPYI
+271 
-279 ASWSEGKQLEQL
+279 
-291 KNALQ
+291 
-296 EIQSAA
+296 
-302 KQISNAIESEL
+302 
-313 LKMQKRHLLID
+313 
-324 EKIADTELNNVQ
+324 
-336 KAEFLIEDCSDRGVE
+336 
-351 FSEEDTKTIL
+351 
-361 EFAEQ
+361 
-366 HEDISETVQLV
+366 
-377 EDMEITQRQRDNY
+377 
-390 GYDFTYMTPID
+390 
-401 SKVSALEA
+401 
-409 FDNGE
+409 
-414 AVYLLY
+414 
-420 PDNTE
+420 
-425 GMAESR
+425 
-431 EEIENFSGYFGIEK
+431 
-445 EPKAEIK
+445 
-452 HDENLIDVS
+452 
-461 KSVALEMWDKN
+461 
-472 SDVFIDGIPADS
+472 
-484 REDIAN
+484 
-490 APDNAKFAVLEYQ
+490 
-503 YSAELDF
+503 
-510 DRTNGGNTMA
+510 MA
-520 RNYYDNYGQSAPT
+520 RNYDNGYGQSAPT

-540 TPYNQLGG
+540 TPYNQLGD
-548 KGQLEFYTNLKNRH
+548 KN
-562 ADNIANQLNADGVRF
+562 
-577 SGLRK
+577 
-582 GEVTTITIN
+582 
-591 KADILRYE
+591 
-599 AAVEKVKQ
+599 
-607 SYRQNNA
+607 
-614 PERSYSQQSGTP
+614 
-626 PQYQQNVPNQNYQQN
+626 
-641 FQQPYNNAPNFQS
+641 
-654 AEPSATTNPN
+654 
-664 VIGNTP
+664 
-670 YNQLGGKG
+670 
-678 ELQFYTNL
+678 ELQFYTGL

-731 KVKQSYQQ
+731 KVKQSYRQ
-739 NNAPERGYSQQNG
+739 NNALDRG
-752 APPQYQ
+752 YQ

-772 PPNYGNAKQSA
+772 PPNYGNAEQPT
-783 NPNVIGNTPYD
+783 NPNIIGNTPYN
-794 QLGDKGRLEFYT
+794 QLGGKGQLEFYT

-867 QIPETVF
+867 QIPETAF
-874 REQIPK
+874 REQTPK
-880 PKPTE
+880 PKPSE
-885 PPRTDI
+885 LPRTDI

-906 ICTQSLMDAKQS
+906 ICTQSLMEAKQS
-918 GNLGAWKDSVAAS
+918 GNIGAWKDSVAAS

-978 NQDGRF
+978 DHDGRF
-984 TNGVKN
+984 TNEVKN

-1023 EMEQELRLNAPEQD
+1023 EMEQELRLNAPEQE
-1037 QKLSAMFDGK
+1037 QKLSAIYDEK
-1047 FLYSSERVE
+1047 FLYSSERVK
-1056 LRDDFRGIP
+1056 LNDDFRGIP

-1085 DDSAY
+1085 DDAAY

-1133 VMLEKTYAPENAE
+1133 SMLEKTYAPENAE

-1230 LDEISAKMYNDRAQE
+1230 LDEISAKMYNERAQE

-1260 KSADTHIL
+1260 KSADTHVL
-1268 QEYVKND
+1268 QEYVKKD
-1275 EGKYSIGQEVTKGDY
+1275 DDTYSVGQEVAKGDY

-1318 KSGDEMH
+1318 KSGDDMH
-1325 GLRFMPYDF
+1325 DFRFVPYEL

-1345 NYDKVYEGY
+1345 NYGKVYEGNAAEFDGELGERLDAIY
-1354 AVDLSGTVVSKLE
+1354 
-1367 SLFEKFNLDRPED
+1367 EKFNLDHPED

-1388 SDVVVLG
+1388 SDVVVL
-1395 DTAYYVDDVG
+1395 DDKAYYVDDVG
-1405 FKPLDDFIPLEVKQS
+1405 FKPLEDFIPLEVKQS
-1420 HFYDELPK
+1420 RFYDELPK

-1444 LLKVGNDALKLNVP
+1444 LLKVGNDALRLNVP
-1458 PYVMREAAFRSGD
+1458 PYIMREAVFRSDD

-1486 RNVSCDREPPEQ
+1486 RKHSAPDHE
-1498 DKPHRK
+1498 KPKSEEYKPQRK
-1504 PRL
+1504 PKL

>member
-1 MAGKKKYTPEERAA
+1 MARKKKFTAEERAA

-20 KSEMDDMIQ
+20 KSEMEYMIQ

-61 TMLINMQRPDATLVA
+61 TMLINMQKPDATLVA
-76 AYGKWKRLGRHI
+76 AYGKWKQLGRHI

-94 IAIFAPTPY
+94 IAIFAPIPY

-170 VDAARKDAIFTAIK
+170 VDAARKDAIFAAIK

-199 SKGYYSPASDTI
+199 SKGYYSPASDKI

-217 SDAQTLKTV
+217 SDAQTLKTA

-313 LKMQKRHLLID
+313 LKMQKRHLSID

-336 KAEFLIEDCSDRGVE
+336 KAEFLIEDCADRGVE
-351 FSEEDTKTIL
+351 FSEEDTKSIF

-390 GYDFTYMTPID
+390 GYDFTYMNPID
-401 SKVSALEA
+401 SKEAALEA
-409 FDNGE
+409 FDKGE
-414 AVYLLY
+414 VVYLLY

-445 EPKAEIK
+445 EPKTALER
-452 HDENLIDVS
+452 DNELTPVS

-490 APDNAKFAVLEYQ
+490 APDNAKFSVLEYQ
-503 YSAELDF
+503 FSVELDF
-510 DRTNGGNTMA
+510 DKIGGNTMA
-520 RNYYDNYGQSAPT
+520 RNYDNGYGQQNYGQSAPT
-533 NPNVIGN
+533 NTNVIGN

-591 KADILRYE
+591 KADIPRYE

-614 PERSYSQQSGTP
+614 PERGYSQQNGAPSR
-626 PQYQQNVPNQNYQQN
+626 YQQNVPNQNYQQN

-654 AEPSATTNPN
+654 AEPSASTNPN
-664 VIGNTP
+664 VIGNMP

-678 ELQFYTNL
+678 ELQ
-686 KNRHADNIANQ
+686 
-697 LNADG
+697 
-702 VRFSGLRK
+702 
-710 GEVTTITINKADI
+710 
-723 PRYEAAVE
+723 
-731 KVKQSYQQ
+731 
-739 NNAPERGYSQQNG
+739 
-752 APPQYQ
+752 
-758 QNVPNQNYQPNFQS
+758 
-772 PPNYGNAKQSA
+772 
-783 NPNVIGNTPYD
+783 
-794 QLGDKGRLEFYT
+794 FYT

-867 QIPETVF
+867 QIPETAF

-880 PKPTE
+880 PKPSE

-906 ICTQSLMDAKQS
+906 ICTQSLMEAKQS
-918 GNLGAWKDSVAAS
+918 GNIGAWKDSVAAS

-937 IEDNLSVAYEGRDLE
+937 IEDNLSVAYEGRDLDN
-952 GFVKQLNDKF
+952 FVKQLNDKF

-978 NQDGRF
+978 DHDGRF
-984 TNGVKN
+984 TNEVKN

-1023 EMEQELRLNAPEQD
+1023 EMEQELRLNAPQQD

-1047 FLYSSERVE
+1047 LLYSSERVE

-1085 DDSAY
+1085 DNAAY
-1090 NRELKSSELTAK
+1090 NRELKGSELTAK

-1133 VMLEKTYAPENAE
+1133 SMLEKTYAPENAE

-1160 AVNIPEKPTEYYA
+1160 EANIPEKPTEYYA

-1260 KSADTHIL
+1260 KSADTYIL
-1268 QEYVKND
+1268 QEYVKKD
-1275 EGKYSIGQEVTKGDY
+1275 DDTYSVGQEVAKGDY

-1318 KSGDEMH
+1318 KSGDDMH

-1345 NYDKVYEGY
+1345 NYDKVYEGN
-1354 AVDLSGTVVSKLE
+1354 AADLSGNLGEKLE
-1367 SLFEKFNLDRPED
+1367 SLFEKFNLYRPED

-1388 SDVVVLG
+1388 SDVVVLE
-1395 DTAYYVDDVG
+1395 DKACYVDVVG
-1405 FKPLDDFIPLEVKQS
+1405 FRYLEDFIPLEVKQS
-1420 HFYDELPK
+1420 RFYDELPK

-1444 LLKVGNDALKLNVP
+1444 LLKVGNDALRLNVP
-1458 PYVMREAAFRSGD
+1458 PYIMREAAFRSGD

-1486 RNVSCDREPPEQ
+1486 RKSSAHDHEKS
-1498 DKPHRK
+1498 KPNEHKPQRK
-1504 PRL
+1504 PRM

>member
-1 MAGKKKYTPEERAA
+1 M
-15 FAEKK
+15 
-20 KSEMDDMIQ
+20 
-29 RIDEGVKAVFESER
+29 
-43 YKEYLKFA
+43 
-51 SKFTDYSARN
+51 
-61 TMLINMQRPDATLVA
+61 
-76 AYGKWKRLGRHI
+76 
-88 NKGETG
+88 
-94 IAIFAPTPY
+94 
-103 KTNEYIETQKPA
+103 
-115 FDEYGNQLYNED
+115 
-127 GTEKMETIE
+127 
-136 TPLTGMAFKTVYVFD
+136 
-151 VSQTDG
+151 
-157 KELPEPVS
+157 
-165 ELTGD
+165 
-170 VDAARKDAIFTAIK
+170 
-184 KVTGIDVEFQDIKGG
+184 
-199 SKGYYSPASDTI
+199 
-211 VIKTGM
+211 
-217 SDAQTLKTV
+217 
-226 FHEAAHKLLHDP
+226 HDP

-313 LKMQKRHLLID
+313 LKMQKRHLSID

-401 SKVSALEA
+401 NKETALEA
-409 FDNGE
+409 FDKGE

-425 GMAESR
+425 GMAEKR
-431 EEIENFSGYFGIEK
+431 EDIENFGGYFGIEK
-445 EPKAEIK
+445 EPKSEVERGA
-452 HDENLIDVS
+452 DLIDVS
-461 KSVALEMWDKN
+461 KNVALEMWDKN

-484 REDIAN
+484 REDIMN
-490 APDNAKFAVLEYQ
+490 APDTAKFAVLEYQ

-520 RNYYDNYGQSAPT
+520 RNYYDSYGQQNYRQSAP
-533 NPNVIGN
+533 
-540 TPYNQLGG
+540 
-548 KGQLEFYTNLKNRH
+548 
-562 ADNIANQLNADGVRF
+562 
-577 SGLRK
+577 
-582 GEVTTITIN
+582 
-591 KADILRYE
+591 
-599 AAVEKVKQ
+599 
-607 SYRQNNA
+607 
-614 PERSYSQQSGTP
+614 
-626 PQYQQNVPNQNYQQN
+626 
-641 FQQPYNNAPNFQS
+641 
-654 AEPSATTNPN
+654 TNPN

-686 KNRHADNIANQ
+686 KNRHADNIAKQ

-710 GEVTTITINKADI
+710 GKITTITINKTDI
-723 PRYEAAVE
+723 SRYEAAVE
-731 KVKQSYQQ
+731 KVKQSYRQ

-794 QLGDKGRLEFYT
+794 QLGGKGQLEFYT

-867 QIPETVF
+867 QIPETAF

-880 PKPTE
+880 PKPSE

-906 ICTQSLMDAKQS
+906 ICTQSLVEAKQS

-978 NQDGRF
+978 DHDGRF
-984 TNGVKN
+984 TNEVKN
-990 RAAQFGF
+990 RAAQFSF

-1037 QKLSAMFDGK
+1037 KNLSAIFDGK

-1065 ETKYYKSS
+1065 ETKYYKTS

-1085 DDSAY
+1085 DNAAY

-1115 IDGTGMTGQM
+1115 IVGTGMTGQM

-1160 AVNIPEKPTEYYA
+1160 AANFPEKPTEYFA

-1186 ISADGLVT
+1186 ISADGLT
-1194 TAKPNITSIT
+1194 TVAKPNITSIT
-1204 EAKKAMLEIFEQ
+1204 EAKKAMLEIYEQ
-1216 KKGSAK
+1216 KKNSVK

-1260 KSADTHIL
+1260 RAADTHVL

-1275 EGKYSIGQEVTKGDY
+1275 EGKYSIGQEVAKGDY

-1304 KIEPPAQT
+1304 KIEPKQT
-1312 FEIYQL
+1312 YEIYQL
-1318 KSGDEMH
+1318 KSGDETH
-1325 GLRFMPYDF
+1325 DIRFQPYED
-1334 ITKNGGKPDFN
+1334 ITKAGKKPDFA
-1345 NYDKVYEGY
+1345 NYEKVYEGN
-1354 AVDLSGTVVSKLE
+1354 AADLSGNLGEKLE
-1367 SLFEKFNLDRPED
+1367 SLFEKFNHDRPED

-1388 SDVVVLG
+1388 SDVVVLE
-1395 DTAYYVDDVG
+1395 DNAYYVDDVG
-1405 FKPLDDFIPLEVKQS
+1405 FKPLEDFIPLEVKQS
-1420 HFYDELPK
+1420 RFYDELPK
-1428 RLSDIAEGKVS
+1428 RLSDIAEGRVS

-1444 LLKVGNDALKLNVP
+1444 LLKVGNDALRLNVT
-1458 PYVMREAAFRSGD
+1458 PYIMREAAFRSGD
-1471 ERVQKLADTYEKMCE
+1471 ERVDKLAETYEKMFE
-1486 RNVSCDREPPEQ
+1486 GKNAPDREQ
-1498 DKPHRK
+1498 QKHDILLRKHR
-1504 PRL
+1504 L

>member
-1 MAGKKKYTPEERAA
+1 MTRKKKFTAEERAA

-29 RIDEGVKAVFESER
+29 RIDEGVKAVFESDR

-76 AYGKWKRLGRHI
+76 AFGKWKQLGRHI

-115 FDEYGNQLYNED
+115 LDEFGNQIYNED

-170 VDAARKDAIFTAIK
+170 VDVARKEAIFAAIR

-199 SKGYYSPASDTI
+199 SKGYYSPASDKI

-313 LKMQKRHLLID
+313 LKMQKRHLSID
-324 EKIADTELNNVQ
+324 EKLADAELNNVQ
-336 KAEFLIEDCSDRGVE
+336 KAEFLIEDCADRDVE
-351 FSEEDTKTIL
+351 FSEEDTKSIL

-390 GYDFTYMTPID
+390 GYDFTYMNALD
-401 SKVSALEA
+401 SKEAALEA
-409 FDNGE
+409 FDKGE

-445 EPKAEIK
+445 EPKTTLEQNT
-452 HDENLIDVS
+452 ELTPVS
-461 KSVALEMWDKN
+461 KSVALEMWDKK
-472 SDVFIDGIPADS
+472 SDVFIDGIPADN
-484 REDIAN
+484 REDIMN

-510 DRTNGGNTMA
+510 DRIGGNTMA
-520 RNYYDNYGQSAPT
+520 RNYDNGYGQQNYGQSAPT
-533 NPNVIGN
+533 N
-540 TPYNQLGG
+540 T
-548 KGQLEFYTNLKNRH
+548 
-562 ADNIANQLNADGVRF
+562 
-577 SGLRK
+577 
-582 GEVTTITIN
+582 
-591 KADILRYE
+591 
-599 AAVEKVKQ
+599 
-607 SYRQNNA
+607 
-614 PERSYSQQSGTP
+614 
-626 PQYQQNVPNQNYQQN
+626 
-641 FQQPYNNAPNFQS
+641 
-654 AEPSATTNPN
+654 N

-702 VRFSGLRK
+702 VRYSGLRK
-710 GEVTTITINKADI
+710 GDVTTITINKADI

-731 KVKQSYQQ
+731 KVKQSYRQ

-752 APPQYQ
+752 VPYRS
-758 QNVPNQNYQPNFQS
+758 NVPNQNYQQNFQQPYNNAPNFQ
-772 PPNYGNAKQSA
+772 NAEPSA
-783 NPNVIGNTPYD
+783 PTNPNVIGNTPYN
-794 QLGDKGRLEFYT
+794 QLGGKGQLEFYT

-850 ALAKVKQMYDK
+850 ALAKVKQMYDR
-861 LNNRSA
+861 LNKPTA

-874 REQIPK
+874 REQMPK
-880 PKPTE
+880 PKPTD
-885 PPRTDI
+885 PPRADI
-891 PEMSKDEPSSFKTVP
+891 PEMSKDEPDNFRSVP
-906 ICTQSLMDAKQS
+906 ICTQSLMEAKQS

-952 GFVKQLNDKF
+952 GLVKQLNDKF

-978 NQDGRF
+978 DHDGRF
-984 TNGVKN
+984 TNEVKN

-1023 EMEQELRLNAPEQD
+1023 EMEQELRLNAPQQD
-1037 QKLSAMFDGK
+1037 QKLSTMFDGK
-1047 FLYSSERVE
+1047 LLYSSERVE

-1085 DDSAY
+1085 DNAAY
-1090 NRELKSSELTAK
+1090 NRELKGSELTAK

-1133 VMLEKTYAPENAE
+1133 SMLEKTYAPENAE
-1146 ALKSALEKLDERRN
+1146 ALKSALGKLDERRN
-1160 AVNIPEKPTEYYA
+1160 AASIPEKPVEYYA
-1173 VRQVSERRYAVCS
+1173 VRQESNRRFSVYS
-1186 ISADGLVT
+1186 ISADGLT
-1194 TAKPNITSIT
+1194 TVVKPNMGSVV

-1216 KKGSAK
+1216 RKDRAK
-1222 VEFVHPQT
+1222 VELVHPQT
-1230 LDEISAKMYNDRAQE
+1230 LDEISAKLYKEREQ
-1245 ELPDIMYRINLNSDK
+1245 LPDVLYRITLNPEK
-1260 KSADTHIL
+1260 NAAETHIL

-1275 EGKYSIGQEVTKGDY
+1275 EGKYSVGQAVVKGDF

-1295 FLAQLMSAP
+1295 FLTQLMNAP
-1304 KIEPPAQT
+1304 KIEAPKQT
-1312 FEIYQL
+1312 YEIYQL
-1318 KSGDEMH
+1318 KSGDDMH
-1325 GLRFMPYDF
+1325 GLRFMPYEF
-1334 ITKNGGKPDFN
+1334 VKKSGKKPAFA
-1345 NYDKVYEGY
+1345 NYEKVYEGNV
-1354 AVDLSGTVVSKLE
+1354 ADLSGTVGSKLE

-1388 SDVVVLG
+1388 SDVVVLE
-1395 DTAYYVDDVG
+1395 DKAYYVDDVG
-1405 FKPLDDFIPLEVKQS
+1405 FKPLEDFIPLEVKQS
-1420 HFYDELPK
+1420 RFYDELPK
-1428 RLSDIAEGKVS
+1428 RLSDIAEGRVS

-1444 LLKVGNDALKLNVP
+1444 LLKVGNDALRLNVP
-1458 PYVMREAAFRSGD
+1458 PYIMREAVFRSDD

-1486 RNVSCDREPPEQ
+1486 RNGSCDREPPEQ